1 MNGNRQLYQLV
12 HPTARQRASRAC
24 INAPHGYV
32 CEIRPRTRSLEANAK
47 MWALLADV
55 ARQVHWHGGR
65 LTAEEWK
72 DVFTAGLKKQKVV
85 PGIDGGF
92 VVIGART
99 SGMTIE
105 EMSDLIELIYAFG
118 TEHDVRWSAPAWD
131 MGAPA

>member
-1 MNGNRQLYQLV
+1 MNDDRQLYRLV
-12 HPTARQRASRAC
+12 HLTARQLASRAC

-55 ARQVHWHGGR
+55 ARQVHWHGER

-99 SGMTIE
+99 RAMTVR
-105 EMSDLIELIYAFG
+105 EMSDVIELIYAFG
-118 TEHDVRWSAPAWD
+118 VEHGVKWSAPAWD
-131 MGAPA
+131 MGASA